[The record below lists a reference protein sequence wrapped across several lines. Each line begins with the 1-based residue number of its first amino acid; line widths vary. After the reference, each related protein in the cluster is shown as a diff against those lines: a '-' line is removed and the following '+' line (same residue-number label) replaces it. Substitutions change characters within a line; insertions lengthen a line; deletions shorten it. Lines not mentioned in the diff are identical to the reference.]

1 MSSSA
6 SKMAAKKI
14 FPLVWDYLVIAL
26 GCFLYVVAW
35 TSFMIPNGIASGG
48 LTGACTIIEMAT
60 GGKIPVGW
68 SFPAFNAIL
77 ILLATLILGKGF
89 GFRTIFAI
97 LVSTF
102 LFDFMPRFEALTSLP
117 GHAFYLS
124 EKFLV
129 PIIGGLMEAV
139 GIGLILIKGGSTGGT
154 DIFALLINRF
164 WPVSPGTVYLYCD
177 VFIIA
182 SVLLIPGKTFEDMMY
197 GYIAMIT
204 FSLAVDYVLLGRK
217 SSVQVLIFSEKYK
230 EIADYIIHEMDR
242 GVTALDAVGWF
253 TQSEKKVLLVLVRR
267 SQLHEVTKAVK
278 GVDQRA
284 FMSVSPASD
293 VYGEGF
299 EEIKTGLDRK
309 KKKA

>member
-1 MSSSA
+1 
-6 SKMAAKKI
+6 
-14 FPLVWDYLVIAL
+14 
-26 GCFLYVVAW
+26 
-35 TSFMIPNGIASGG
+35 
-48 LTGACTIIEMAT
+48 
-60 GGKIPVGW
+60 
-68 SFPAFNAIL
+68 
-77 ILLATLILGKGF
+77 
-89 GFRTIFAI
+89 
-97 LVSTF
+97 
-102 LFDFMPRFEALTSLP
+102 
-117 GHAFYLS
+117 
-124 EKFLV
+124 
-129 PIIGGLMEAV
+129 
-139 GIGLILIKGGSTGGT
+139 
-154 DIFALLINRF
+154 
-164 WPVSPGTVYLYCD
+164 
-177 VFIIA
+177 
-182 SVLLIPGKTFEDMMY
+182 MY